1 MTDRLSDFQVQGL
14 TIQQTLHPHPQALLR
29 PMHAMH
35 GSEGNSQRS

>member
-14 TIQQTLHPHPQALLR
+14 TIQQTLYPHPQALLR

-35 GSEGNSQRS
+35 RVRG